1 VFRLLED
8 LDTNNLIDDLRTLS
22 WEAADILLH
31 YSQILKE
38 VDRSTI
44 IKNNDFINPVTIADL
59 EVNNLILETMQE
71 KYPNIGW
78 KYLSEEN
85 AKIDPNKCDIDSD
98 WVWVLDP
105 LDGTKDFIE
114 GTEDY
119 AMHFAL
125 NYKNKPYLGVVLIP
139 ERDELF
145 IADGSCAWCEK
156 RDKTKIKLNLKE
168 SRSLSDMKLVKS
180 KNHDNHVLTKL
191 IDKISFEKVISMGS
205 IGCKIASII
214 RGDCDI
220 YISLSLPGKTSPKD
234 WDFAAPEI
242 ILKAAGGQI
251 TNLDNQ
257 ELIYG
262 EKNFEKKGIIIASNS
277 KQTHKKICSQIK
289 DIILRNDLYTI
300 N

>member
-1 VFRLLED
+1 MFRLPED

-38 VDRSTI
+38 VDKSTI
-44 IKNNDFINPVTIADL
+44 IKNNDFNNPVTIADL

-85 AKIDPNKCDIDSD
+85 AKIDPNKCNIDSD

-125 NYKNKPYLGVVLIP
+125 NYKNKPFLGVVLIP
-139 ERDELF
+139 EKDELL

-156 RDKTKIKLNLKE
+156 RDKTKIKFNLKE
-168 SRSLSDMKLVKS
+168 SHSLSDMRLVKS
-180 KNHDNHVLTKL
+180 KNHDNQVLTKL
-191 IDKISFEKVISMGS
+191 IDKINFEKVISMGS

-214 RGDCDI
+214 RGDSDI

-262 EKNFEKKGIIIASNS
+262 GVNFEKKGIIIATNS
-277 KQTHKKICSQIK
+277 KQTHKKICLQIK
-289 DIILRNDLYTI
+289 DTILRNDLYTI